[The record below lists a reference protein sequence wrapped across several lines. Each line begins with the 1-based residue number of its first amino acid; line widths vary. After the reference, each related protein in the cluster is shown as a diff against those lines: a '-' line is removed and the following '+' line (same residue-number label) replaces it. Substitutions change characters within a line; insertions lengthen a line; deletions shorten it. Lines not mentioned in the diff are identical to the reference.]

1 MANKKSNLWM
11 SKANW
16 KSWLIHTGITIWT
29 TALGWL
35 AVAFQSPE
43 FKDLIIGQFG
53 EQTGMLVF
61 GVIGLIIAWTFAK
74 KFTDKK

>member
-1 MANKKSNLWM
+1 MAKKKNLWM

-16 KSWLIHTGITIWT
+16 KSWLIHTGITVGT
-29 TALGWL
+29 TALWWL

-43 FKDLIIGQFG
+43 FKDLLVNQFG
-53 EQTGMLVF
+53 DQTWTLVF
-61 GVIGLIIAWTFAK
+61 SVVWLIIVSTFVK